1 MKVALI
7 GKTLAASLGLLAFIA
22 PQRADAQIVPN
33 IVPEPWVS
41 VGAKDGDVTYAV
53 GAKFAG
59 YGAELG
65 VGEDGAVGVD
75 VLQFLPLP
83 AVSPYVGVGYYTE
96 GKGVSVSGGVQVN
109 PTNSL
114 MVGAGYNSRRGFN
127 GQLGIKF

>member
-1 MKVALI
+1 MKVAFI
-7 GKTLAASLGLLAFIA
+7 GKTLVASLGLLALFTQQ
-22 PQRADAQIVPN
+22 PADAQIVNKIIPQ
-33 IVPEPWVS
+33 PWVS

-53 GAKFAG
+53 GAKALN

-75 VLQFLPLP
+75 ILQFLPLP

-109 PTNSL
+109 PTNNL

-127 GQLGIKF
+127 GQVGIKF

>member
-1 MKVALI
+1 MKIAII
-7 GKTLAASLGLLAFIA
+7 GKTLVASLGLLALFA
-22 PQRADAQIVPN
+22 PQRTDAQIVP
-33 IVPEPWVS
+33 IPKPQPWIS

-83 AVSPYVGVGYYTE
+83 VVSPYLGLGYYTE
-96 GKGVSVSGGVQVN
+96 DKGVAFSGGVQVSPSQN
-109 PTNSL
+109 FF
-114 MVGAGYNSRRGFN
+114 VGAGYNSVRGIN

>member
-1 MKVALI
+1 MKIAFI
-7 GKTLAASLGLLAFIA
+7 GKTLAASLGLLAFFA
-22 PQRADAQIVPN
+22 PQQADAQIPNVVPQ
-33 IVPEPWVS
+33 PWVS

-53 GAKFAG
+53 GAKVMG

-96 GKGVSVSGGVQVN
+96 GKGVSLSGGVQVN
-109 PTNSL
+109 PTQNL
-114 MVGAGYNSRRGFN
+114 MVGAGYNTRRGIN

>member
-7 GKTLAASLGLLAFIA
+7 GKTLVASLGLLAIIA

-33 IVPEPWVS
+33 VVPQPWVS

-53 GAKFAG
+53 GAKVMG

-83 AVSPYVGVGYYTE
+83 AVSPYVGLGYYSE
-96 GKGVSVSGGVQVN
+96 GQGIAVSGGV
-109 PTNSL
+109 
-114 MVGAGYNSRRGFN
+114 
-127 GQLGIKF
+127 